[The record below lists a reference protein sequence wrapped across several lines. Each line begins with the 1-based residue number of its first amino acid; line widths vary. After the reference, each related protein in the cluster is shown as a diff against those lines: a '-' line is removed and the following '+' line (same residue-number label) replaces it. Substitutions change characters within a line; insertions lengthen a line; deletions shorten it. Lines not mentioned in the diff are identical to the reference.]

1 MSGILICG
9 LGSKLQGDDGLG
21 PRVIEEMEKRGAP
34 EGAEL
39 ADFGISGFKCALNLA
54 GYDKVI
60 FVDAI
65 SLPGRAPGTLHRLR
79 IPREKFTGGPNL
91 GDVSVS
97 MHETD
102 LPRILSTAAVLDTY
116 PKEVMVIGCQPAN
129 TNVRLGLSP
138 QVEKAVPEVIKM
150 VLAEVKNLSQ

>member
-1 MSGILICG
+1 MPGTLVCG

-21 PRVIEEMEKRGAP
+21 PFVIEELESLGGLA
-34 EGAEL
+34 GAEL

-65 SLPGRAPGTLHRLR
+65 SLPGYPPGRLHRLL
-79 IPREKFTGGPNL
+79 IPREKISDFPTL
-91 GDVSVS
+91 GNVGIS

-102 LPRILSTAAVLDTY
+102 LPRILATAAVLETY
-116 PKEVMVIGCQPAN
+116 PREVIVIGCQPTN
-129 TNVRLGLSP
+129 TTVRLGLSP
-138 QVEKAVPEVIKM
+138 VVEKAVPGVIEMIK
-150 VLAEVKNLSQ
+150 AEI